1 MDHQG
6 SPRKA
11 KLLTV
16 HLPSLV
22 PTQSIQRCSLRLT
35 DSLMIRQHGVTD
47 EGQQGAFRERAG
59 ETGAGVLPMP
69 RGQNGRD
76 HTHTHT
82 HKGGGMCAWSV
93 MSGSLQP
100 YGLYPTR
107 LLCPWNFPCKKYW
120 SVLPFPSSG
129 DLEGSNPRL
138 LCLLHCRQILF
149 HLSRQGHYK
158 GD

>member
-82 HKGGGMCAWSV
+82 LIREVDCVHGQSCLALCNPMDYIPPGSSV
-93 MSGSLQP
+93 HGIFLAKNTGVGCHFLLQ
-100 YGLYPTR
+100 GILKDRTR
-107 LLCPWNFPCKKYW
+107 VSCVSCIAGRF
-120 SVLPFPSSG
+120 F
-129 DLEGSNPRL
+129 
-138 LCLLHCRQILF
+138 F
-149 HLSRQGHYK
+149 T
-158 GD
+158 